1 MVEMPLITVWNNF
14 YILAGGAAAALT
26 GLMFVVITLITSE
39 ERATRSPD
47 GIAAFSTPTV
57 LHFGSA
63 LLVSAVMCAPWRLL
77 TGPSI
82 VVGILGLG
90 GVVYLCRV
98 TYLQRRLRTYAPDA
112 EDWTWY
118 TILPFVAYG
127 GFLAAAILL
136 RAHPIEALFGFAG
149 GTLLLIFIGIHNA
162 WDVVTFIVTGQ
173 MAAP

>member
-1 MVEMPLITVWNNF
+1 MVDITPWSNF
-14 YILAGGAAAALT
+14 YVLTGGAAASLT

-39 ERATRSPD
+39 ERATRSSD

-63 LLVSAVMCAPWRLL
+63 LFVSAVMLAPWHSLN
-77 TGPSI
+77 GPAI
-82 VVGILGLG
+82 AVGLLGLG
-90 GVVYLCRV
+90 GV
-98 TYLQRRLRTYAPDA
+98 TYLQHRLRTYAPDA

-127 GFLAAAILL
+127 GLLVAALLL
-136 RAHPIEALFGFAG
+136 RPHPAEVLFGFAG
-149 GTLLLIFIGIHNA
+149 GTLVLIFIGIHNA